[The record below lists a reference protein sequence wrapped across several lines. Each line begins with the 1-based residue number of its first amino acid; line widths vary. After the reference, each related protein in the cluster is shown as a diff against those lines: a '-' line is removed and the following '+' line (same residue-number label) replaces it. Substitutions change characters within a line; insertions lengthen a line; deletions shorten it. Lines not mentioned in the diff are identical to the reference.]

1 MCGINEDMLVEM
13 VDEFLSPFGC
23 DSDFSS
29 DFSYDPEDDRVYF
42 SIIVSERADR
52 LFKEYVST
60 HFQFE
65 TPSIFM
71 LSLLH
76 EVGHA
81 YTLGTFSE
89 MEMENAH
96 DAKKLIETALEMSN
110 SDEIYSLYFDLKI
123 EKVATAWAVNYYRN
137 NRKRCDDFY
146 SKFVSAL
153 HAEYKR
159 IGLTESVSPNY
170 VRALL
175 LKNNF

>member
-1 MCGINEDMLVEM
+1 MKELNEDLLVEL
-13 VDEFLSPFGC
+13 VDEFLEPFGC

-42 SIIVSERADR
+42 SIIVTERADR
-52 LFKEYVST
+52 LFKQYVSS
-60 HFQFE
+60 HFHFE

-81 YTLGTFSE
+81 YTLHTFSK

-96 DAKKLIETALEMSN
+96 DAKKLIETALEMAD

-123 EKVATAWAVNYYRN
+123 EKVATAWAIKYYKE

-146 SKFVSAL
+146 SIFVKTL
-153 HAEYKR
+153 RAEYER
-159 IGLTESVSPNY
+159 IGLTE
-170 VRALL
+170 
-175 LKNNF
+175 

>member
-60 HFQFE
+60 HFHFE

-81 YTLGTFSE
+81 YTLHTFSKMRLE
-89 MEMENAH
+89 TAH
-96 DAKKLIETALEMSN
+96 EAKKIIEEALEMDD
-110 SDEIYSLYFDLKI
+110 SDEIYSLYFDLSI
-123 EKVATAWAVNYYRN
+123 EKVATAWAVDYYRA

-159 IGLTESVSPNY
+159 IELTE
-170 VRALL
+170 
-175 LKNNF
+175 